1 MSFISRAAHFSSDAT
16 AVEDTE
22 LYVLRREDFEMLREQ
37 HRRLALHLIEALA
50 RVLAMRLSYADKE
63 LLAMQ
68 D

>member
-1 MSFISRAAHFSSDAT
+1 
-16 AVEDTE
+16 
-22 LYVLRREDFEMLREQ
+22 MLREQ
-37 HRRLALHLIEALA
+37 HRRLAFHLIEALA